1 MPNPGS
7 PENAMEWIQHAG
19 FHDFAVYT
27 IGQPQIIQQ
36 FKEATG
42 NDLTAL
48 VKASPLESMINTA
61 TLKCLA
67 SFLNGLK
74 STIGKQA
81 SNDSSIPLL
90 RC

>member
-1 MPNPGS
+1 MPNSGS

-48 VKASPLESMINTA
+48 VKASPLESMIDTA
-61 TLKCLA
+61 TGRDTEMLSEFLEWLKVHYW
-67 SFLNGLK
+67 G
-74 STIGKQA
+74 TDKQ
-81 SNDSSIPLL
+81 
-90 RC
+90 